1 MRNSI
6 GSAWVFGICL
16 TFIIMFTAYLSITLN
31 YAKAFRVKNNVISM
45 IEEYGGYDDNVESRI
60 ADYIYNQGLTSYG
73 TCEDRIDTDF
83 KNDWTR
89 VGTVSVFGDPPANQ
103 YNLCV
108 YRSIKPSEID
118 DGPKDQYMY
127 RVVTF
132 FKFDIPVVRYYSS
145 FQVSGESRYIYDYTQ
160 GDGIGG

>member
-1 MRNSI
+1 MRDSM

-16 TFIIMFTAYLSITLN
+16 TFIILFTAYLSITLN

-45 IEEYGGYDDNVESRI
+45 IEEYGGHDDKQGKLSEKIEN
-60 ADYIYNQGLTSYG
+60 YIVNQGLSSYG
-73 TCEDRIDTDF
+73 RCEDRISTDF
-83 KNDWTR
+83 EHDWEFVEGFNN
-89 VGTVSVFGDPPANQ
+89 VGDVPQDQ

-108 YRSIKPSEID
+108 YRSQSPSPVD
-118 DGPKDQYMY
+118 DGPKLQYMY

-145 FQVSGESRYIYDYTQ
+145 FQVSGESRYIYDYTR
-160 GDGIGG
+160 